1 MNDQTE
7 PSTLHE
13 ALDVYEQRLM
23 SEHPSVATF
32 QTRQL
37 IVRRLKENHD
47 DLPLHEITLDVC
59 VDMIGVWRN
68 RPTSAKTGKPI
79 AASTAQRTL
88 SELIRFFGWLG
99 TTDQFEWVAP
109 IHLGQISRR
118 VRRLESDRSVSQRE
132 MFTPEHLAILY
143 RHATPTQRL
152 MVSLAMNCGL
162 GAAEMGRLKTSD
174 TTLNDDGHFVIDLL
188 PDEGLLRFMRPRTDT
203 YCEWL
208 LWPETVE
215 LAQWATTRGEDLDS
229 DLMFV
234 SDSGNPMW
242 KDSSSQPGA
251 GFRHQWQRLL
261 KAVEDQDVPRLPL
274 TAIRKDV
281 AKRIRR
287 KHGDVIA
294 RMYLGHAA
302 ACPSFTD
309 YVRKPFSQLH
319 VALRELRAELASVF
333 RDDDAS

>member
-7 PSTLHE
+7 PSTLYE
-13 ALDVYEQRLM
+13 ALDAYAQRLV
-23 SEHPSVATF
+23 SEHRSVATF

-47 DLPLHEITLDVC
+47 DLPLDEITLNVC
-59 VDMIGVWRN
+59 VDMIGHWRD
-68 RPTSAKTGKPI
+68 RPTSAITGKQF

-88 SELIRFFGWLG
+88 SELIRFFGWLE
-99 TTDQFEWVAP
+99 TTNQFEWSAP
-109 IHLGQISRR
+109 SHFGQISRR

-152 MVSLAMNCGL
+152 MVCLAMNCGL
-162 GAAEMGRLKTSD
+162 GAAEMGRLRTSD
-174 TTLNDDGHFVIDLL
+174 IILDDDGHFVIDLL
-188 PDEGLLRFMRPRTDT
+188 PGEGLLRFMRPRTDT

-215 LAQWATTRGEDLDS
+215 LTQWATTRGEDLDS
-229 DLMFV
+229 DLLFV

-242 KDSSSQPGA
+242 KDSSGQPGA

-261 KAVEDQDVPRLPL
+261 RAVEDQGVPRLPL
-274 TAIRKDV
+274 TAIRNGT
-281 AKRIRR
+281 AERIRR

-302 ACPSFTD
+302 ACPSFTA

-319 VALRELRAELASVF
+319 VALRGLRTELASVF
-333 RDDDAS
+333 RDDSAS